1 MEEGEGERRKEG
13 RGLLMVRRLNG
24 VDLPLG
30 LCQVQ
35 LLQTVLFFCFF
46 LLASHLLDSKS
57 MAAAAVCPQHFG
69 LLCRQQRGFK
79 CTELKGEKNIKGGC
93 FSESMSK

>member
-1 MEEGEGERRKEG
+1 
-13 RGLLMVRRLNG
+13 MVRRLNG

-35 LLQTVLFFCFF
+35 LLQTVFFF

-79 CTELKGEKNIKGGC
+79 CTELKGKKNIKGVC